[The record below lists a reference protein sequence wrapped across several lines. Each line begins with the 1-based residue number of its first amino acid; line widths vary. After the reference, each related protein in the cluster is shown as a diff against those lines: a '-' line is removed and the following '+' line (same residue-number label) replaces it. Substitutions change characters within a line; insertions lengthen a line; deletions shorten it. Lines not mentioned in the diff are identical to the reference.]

1 MTRNFLKTK
10 DTMINLPLTTIHIT
24 EIQGDLES
32 TAECFLDGKYEIIS
46 RSGLSRTEA
55 HLIEAIPQIPA
66 GAERLLVLGNR
77 TGAIAMIA
85 TQVHPGLQAIV
96 SSLDLFHH
104 HAVERNLLRNAAP
117 GVSSRCEPY
126 IPERDYFDAVC
137 LQISQG
143 TTSNELI
150 LDLLQQSHLALK
162 IGGRCCVTV
171 EEEAPWVAEHIKKFF
186 KNCSIRGQKKGS
198 TLLMAQKKAELKS
211 LKVYEAEFTM
221 TLPKGLPAI
230 LTTLPG
236 VFAHRRV
243 DPGAQA
249 LAEMAETQPNDAIL
263 DMGCGCGS
271 IGISLAKNQP
281 TASVC
286 FVDAHSRATAIT
298 QQNCFNNGIT
308 NFTVL
313 LSDNGVPPPPRFTLF
328 VGNPPYYSHDRITDF
343 FIRTAFDALLP
354 GGRAYIVAK
363 IAAHP
368 LEYMK
373 EVFGNAELLHRRG
386 YQIVK
391 SVKS

>member
-1 MTRNFLKTK
+1 ML
-10 DTMINLPLTTIHIT
+10 DLPVITFHIT
-24 EIQGDLES
+24 ETQGDLES
-32 TAECFLDGKYEIIS
+32 TPELFLDGKYEIIS

-55 HLIEAIPQIPA
+55 HLIDAIPLLPA
-66 GAERLLVLGNR
+66 RAERLLVLGNR
-77 TGAIAMIA
+77 TGAFAMMA
-85 TQVHPGLQAIV
+85 THFHPGLQAIV

-104 HAVERNLLRNAAP
+104 HAIERNLLRNPAP
-117 GVSSRCEPY
+117 DVTARCEPH

-150 LDLLQQSHLALK
+150 LDLLQQSQLALK
-162 IGGRCCVTV
+162 MGGRCCVTV
-171 EEEAPWVAEHIKKFF
+171 EEDAPWVAEHVKKFF
-186 KNCSIRGQKKGS
+186 GNCSIRGQKKGS
-198 TLLMAQKKAELKS
+198 TLLMAQKKSELKT
-211 LKVYEAEFTM
+211 LKTYQAEFTM
-221 TLPKGLPAI
+221 TIPHGLPVT

-281 TASVC
+281 TVSVC
-286 FVDAHSRATAIT
+286 FVDSHSRATAIT
-298 QQNCFNNGIT
+298 QQNCFDNGIT
-308 NFTVL
+308 NFSVV
-313 LSDNGVPPPPRFTLF
+313 LSDQGVPPLPRFTLF

-343 FIRTAFDALLP
+343 FIRTAFETLLP
-354 GGRAYIVAK
+354 AGRAYIVAK
-363 IAAHP
+363 NASHHM
-368 LEYMK
+368 EYMK
-373 EVFGNAELLHRRG
+373 ELFGNAEVLHRRG

-391 SVKS
+391 SVK

>member
-1 MTRNFLKTK
+1 ML
-10 DTMINLPLTTIHIT
+10 DLPIITFHIT
-24 EIQGDLES
+24 ETQADLAS
-32 TAECFLDGKYEIIS
+32 TAELFLDEKYEVIS

-55 HLIEAIPQIPA
+55 HLIEAIPLLPTKPQ
-66 GAERLLVLGNR
+66 RLLVLGNR
-77 TGAIAMIA
+77 TGAIAMMA
-85 TQVHPGLQAIV
+85 THFHHGLEAVV

-104 HAVERNLLRNAAP
+104 HAVERNLLRNPAS
-117 GVSSRCEPY
+117 GVTSRCEPY
-126 IPERDYFDAVC
+126 IPERNCFDAVC
-137 LQISQG
+137 LQISKG

-162 IGGRCCVTV
+162 TGGRCFVSI
-171 EEEAPWVAEHIKKFF
+171 EEEAPWVAEHVKKFF
-186 KNCSIRGQKKGS
+186 SNCSIRGQKKGS
-198 TLLMAQKKAELKS
+198 TLLMAQKKHELKA
-211 LKVYEAEFTM
+211 LKVYQAEFTM
-221 TLPKGLPAI
+221 TIPNGLPVT

-249 LAEMAETQPNDAIL
+249 LAEVAISQPGDVIL

-298 QQNCFNNGIT
+298 QQNAFNNGLI
-308 NFTVL
+308 NYTVV
-313 LSDNGVPPPPRFTLF
+313 LSDQGIPPPPRFTLF

-343 FIRTAFDALLP
+343 FIRTAFETLLP
-354 GGRAYIVAK
+354 EGRAYSVAK
-363 IAAHP
+363 NAAHH
-368 LEYMK
+368 LDYMK
-373 EVFGNAELLHRRG
+373 ELFGNAEMIHRRG

>member
-1 MTRNFLKTK
+1 ML
-10 DTMINLPLTTIHIT
+10 DLPILTLHIT
-24 EIQGDLES
+24 ENQADLDS
-32 TAECFLDGKYEIIS
+32 TPELFLDGKYEVIS
-46 RSGLSRTEA
+46 RSGLSLTEA
-55 HLIEAIPQIPA
+55 HLIEAIPLIPA
-66 GAERLLVLGNR
+66 PSQRLLVLGNR

-85 TQVHPGLQAIV
+85 THVHPGLEAV
-96 SSLDLFHH
+96 CSALDLFHH
-104 HAVERNLLRNAAP
+104 HAIERNLQRNPTPA
-117 GVSSRCEPY
+117 VTSRCEPY
-126 IPERDYFDAVC
+126 IPERDYFDAIF
-137 LQISQG
+137 LQISPG

-162 IGGRCCVTV
+162 MGGRCFVTI
-171 EEEAPWVAEHIKKFF
+171 EEEAPWVAEHMKKFF

-198 TLLMAQKKAELKS
+198 SLLVAQKKSELKA
-211 LKVYEAEFTM
+211 LKVYQAEFTM
-221 TLPKGLPAI
+221 TLPQGLPVT

-249 LAEMAETQPNDAIL
+249 LAEVAETQPGDAIL

-281 TASVC
+281 TVSVC

-298 QQNCFNNGIT
+298 QQNCFTNEIK
-308 NFTVL
+308 NFTVE
-313 LSDNGVPPPPRFTLF
+313 LSDQGIPPPARFTLF

-343 FIRTAFDALLP
+343 FIRTAFDSLLP
-354 GGRAYIVAK
+354 SGRAYIVAK
-363 IAAHP
+363 NASHH
-368 LEYMK
+368 LDYMQK
-373 EVFGNAELLHRRG
+373 LFGNAELLHRRG